1 MITAQKTLFP
11 ELNVVRNKKRQ
22 RRDPFGRYDTQDR
35 FESYEKKIAR
45 QRETIKYLLGVMGSH
60 ADAIRKR
67 DLRIIE
73 LEFQLS
79 QRNSIE

>member
-1 MITAQKTLFP
+1 MDNTLFP
-11 ELNVVRNKKRQ
+11 ELDKATHEQNGR
-22 RRDPFGRYDTQDR
+22 RRDPWGRFDR
-35 FESYEKKIAR
+35 NDRYKAYEQKIER
-45 QRETIKYLLGVMGSH
+45 LRGTIKYLTSISTVH

-67 DLRIIE
+67 DQRIIE